1 MTTEG
6 GKDVNKKLNRLIE
19 DEEITMAKIEEL
31 QKHLKDVRA
40 ARKQEEDQEIVR
52 CIRARKLGSRALLEL
67 LASIQDGHIVIEP
80 LPDPDPYGTATEV
93 GQRESKVKEPN
104 RNGAEDAPESEENHE

>member
-1 MTTEG
+1 M
-6 GKDVNKKLNRLIE
+6 NKKLNRLIE

-52 CIRARKLGSRALLEL
+52 CVRARKLGSRALLEL
-67 LASIQDGHIVIEP
+67 LEGIQDGRVVVEP
-80 LPDPDPYGTATEV
+80 LPDSEPDVTLEGNQSENIIN
-93 GQRESKVKEPN
+93 ESNK
-104 RNGAEDAPESEENHE
+104 NGAEDAPESEENHE

>member
-1 MTTEG
+1 M
-6 GKDVNKKLNRLIE
+6 NKKLNRLIE

-52 CIRARKLGSRALLEL
+52 CVRARKLGSRALLEL
-67 LASIQDGHIVIEP
+67 LEGIQDGRDVVEP
-80 LPDPDPYGTATEV
+80 LPNSEADVTLEGN
-93 GQRESKVKEPN
+93 QREKKTNESNK
-104 RNGAEDAPESEENHE
+104 NGAEDAPESEENHE

>member
-1 MTTEG
+1 M
-6 GKDVNKKLNRLIE
+6 NKKLSRLIE

-52 CIRARKLGSRALLEL
+52 CVRARKLGSRALLEL
-67 LASIQDGHIVIEP
+67 LEGIQDGRIVVEP
-80 LPDPDPYGTATEV
+80 IPEPESDGMTVDGD
-93 GQRESKVKEPN
+93 QREAKDNELNKK
-104 RNGAEDAPESEENHE
+104 GAGDAPESEENHE

>member
-1 MTTEG
+1 M
-6 GKDVNKKLNRLIE
+6 NKKLNRLIE

-52 CIRARKLGSRALLEL
+52 CVRARKLGSRALLEL
-67 LASIQDGHIVIEP
+67 LEGIQDGRFVIEP
-80 LPDPDPYGTATEV
+80 LPDPEPDVTKLEGN
-93 GQRESKVKEPN
+93 QREGKNKESN
-104 RNGAEDAPESEENHE
+104 KNGAEDAPESEENHE